1 MKSKTFTNCIYF
13 LILLSIT
20 FIINYNVR
28 AYNAI
33 GGEIFIIPIVYM
45 IKYLVAQY
53 KSI

>member
-1 MKSKTFTNCIYF
+1 MKAKTFTNCIYF

-28 AYNAI
+28 AYNSV
-33 GGEIFIIPIVYM
+33 GGEILIIPITYM
-45 IKYLVAQY
+45 INYLVVQY